1 MIKTIV
7 EYFGGVAETAR
18 LLGVSQPAV
27 SQWLKHN
34 RIPPARAV
42 QIEVVSKGKFK
53 AAAMLQ
59 GGADD
64 GR

>member
-42 QIEVVSKGKFK
+42 QIEVLSNGEFK

-59 GGADD
+59 GGAND

>member
-1 MIKTIV
+1 MVKTIV

-18 LLGVSQPAV
+18 LLDVSQPAV

-42 QIEVVSKGKFK
+42 QIEVLSNGKFK

-59 GGADD
+59 GGAND

>member
-1 MIKTIV
+1 MIKSIV
-7 EYFGGVAETAR
+7 DHFGGVSETAR
-18 LLGVSQPAV
+18 LLGVSAPAV
-27 SQWLKHN
+27 SQWIKHN

-42 QIEVVSKGKFK
+42 QIEVLSKGKFK
-53 AAAMLQ
+53 AADMLQ